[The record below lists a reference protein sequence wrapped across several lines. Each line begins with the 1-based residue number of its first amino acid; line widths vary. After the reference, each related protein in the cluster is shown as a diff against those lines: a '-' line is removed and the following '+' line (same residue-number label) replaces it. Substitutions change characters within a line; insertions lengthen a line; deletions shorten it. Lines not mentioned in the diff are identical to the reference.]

1 MMNIL
6 VIGANGRVGQK
17 LIENLSNQNHDVIAG
32 SRHPEQLVTLKKV
45 KSLQFDLHDSV
56 DVLSQKLQDIDVIY
70 FVAGSRGKD
79 LLQTDA
85 FGAVKSMMIAE
96 KLGISRFIMLSSSHS
111 LEPEKWQTP
120 DMLPLLDYN
129 IAKFFADNYLI
140 NQTNLAYTIL
150 QATALI
156 DGPATGNISINAASK
171 TQNTIG
177 NVALT
182 LAAIINHESTS
193 KKVIR
198 MSDGD
203 TSIDEALSSL

>member
-1 MMNIL
+1 MNIL

>member
-1 MMNIL
+1 MNIL

-32 SRHPEQLVTLKKV
+32 SRHPEQFVTLKKV

-111 LEPEKWQTP
+111 LEPEKWQTQ

-156 DGPATGNISINAASK
+156 DGPATGNISINAAS
-171 TQNTIG
+171 TSQNTIG

-193 KKVIR
+193 KKVII

>member
-1 MMNIL
+1 MNIL

-171 TQNTIG
+171 LQNTIG

>member
-6 VIGANGRVGQK
+6 VIGANGRVGQN

-45 KSLQFDLHDSV
+45 KSLQFDLHDDV

-111 LEPEKWQTP
+111 LEPEKWQTQ

-156 DGPATGNISINAASK
+156 DGPATGNISINAAS
-171 TQNTIG
+171 TSQNTIG

-193 KKVIR
+193 KKVII

>member
-6 VIGANGRVGQK
+6 VIGANGRVGQN

-45 KSLQFDLHDSV
+45 KSLQFDLHDDV

-85 FGAVKSMMIAE
+85 FGAVKVMMIAE
-96 KLGISRFIMLSSSHS
+96 KLGISRFVMLSSSYS
-111 LEPEKWQTP
+111 LEPEKWQSP
-120 DMLPLLDYN
+120 DMQALLDYN

-140 NQTNLAYTIL
+140 NQINLDYTIL

-156 DGPATGNISINAASK
+156 DGPATGNIAINEASES
-171 TQNTIG
+171 QNTIG
-177 NVALT
+177 NVAMV

-198 MSDGD
+198 MSDGG
-203 TSIDEALSSL
+203 TSIDAALSSL

>member
-1 MMNIL
+1 MNIL
-6 VIGANGRVGQK
+6 VIGANGRVGQN

-45 KSLQFDLHDSV
+45 KSLQFDLHDDV

-85 FGAVKSMMIAE
+85 FGAVKVMMIAE
-96 KLGISRFIMLSSSHS
+96 KLGISRFVMLSSSYS
-111 LEPEKWQTP
+111 LEPEKWQTQ

-140 NQTNLAYTIL
+140 NQINLDYTIL

-156 DGPATGNISINAASK
+156 DGPATGNIAINEASES
-171 TQNTIG
+171 QNTIG
-177 NVALT
+177 NVAMV

-198 MSDGD
+198 MSDGG
-203 TSIDEALSSL
+203 TSIDAALSSL

>member
-1 MMNIL
+1 MNIL

-171 TQNTIG
+171 SQNTIG

>member
-1 MMNIL
+1 MNIL

-17 LIENLSNQNHDVIAG
+17 LIENLSNQNHNVIAG
-32 SRHPEQLVTLKKV
+32 LRHPEQLVTLKKV

-56 DVLSQKLQDIDVIY
+56 DVLSRKLQDIDVIY
-70 FVAGSRGKD
+70 YVAGSRGKD

-85 FGAVKSMMIAE
+85 FGAVKSMITAE
-96 KLGISRFIMLSSSHS
+96 KLGISRFIMLSSSYS

-120 DMLPLLDYN
+120 DMQALLDYN

-140 NQTNLAYTIL
+140 NQTDLDYTIL

-156 DGPATGNISINAASK
+156 DGPATGNININEASK
-171 TQNTIG
+171 SQNTIG
-177 NVALT
+177 NVAMV
-182 LAAIINHESTS
+182 LADIINHESTS

>member
-1 MMNIL
+1 MKIL
-6 VIGANGRVGQK
+6 VIGANGRVGQN
-17 LIENLSNQNHDVIAG
+17 LIENLTNQNHDVIAG
-32 SRHPEQLVTLKKV
+32 SRHPEQLMTLKNV

-70 FVAGSRGKD
+70 YVAGSRGKD

-85 FGAVKSMMIAE
+85 FGAVKAMMIAE
-96 KLGISRFIMLSSSHS
+96 KLRISRFIMLSSSYS

-120 DMLPLLDYN
+120 DMQAILDYN

-140 NQTNLAYTIL
+140 NQTKLDYTIL
-150 QATALI
+150 QATALVE
-156 DGPATGNISINAASK
+156 GPATGNISINEASK
-171 TQNTIG
+171 SQNTIG
-177 NVALT
+177 NVAMV
-182 LAAIINHESTS
+182 LAAIINHDSTS

-203 TSIDEALSSL
+203 TSIDAALSSL